1 MKRIETACV
10 DCPPEKVC
18 RGSACPNRRPVTT
31 YVCDEC
37 GIEGERED
45 FRVFGDKEL
54 CAECFLEAAWS
65 AAKMPEE
72 VNERGDY

>member
-1 MKRIETACV
+1 MKRNTPFCV
-10 DCPPEKVC
+10 CCPPE
-18 RGSACPNRRPVTT
+18 RGCLGRACPNRRAVTW
-31 YVCDEC
+31 YCDSC
-37 GIEGERED
+37 GAEGERED

-72 VNERGDY
+72 VNEREDY